1 MPTDHDYCA
10 DLAREINQIAL
21 TCKDTQVRESLL
33 NMARQ
38 LMATAMDETKVPRDK
53 TLTPK

>member
-1 MPTDHDYCA
+1 MPTDRDYCA
-10 DLAREINQIAL
+10 DLAREISQIAL

-38 LMATAMDETKVPRDK
+38 LMATAMGETKVPHDK